1 MKKIRTISML
11 QDFLDAEFA
20 WRIKEIADIK
30 FALRA
35 SDATRQKTLTRSSVP
50 LLYAHWEGFVKGS
63 SLYYINFVNNQRLR
77 YEQLT
82 SCFIV
87 FGLKKKLNQL
97 SQSKKSHLNIAAV
110 DFLLNELRNQAKLQ
124 IDNAIDTE
132 ANLSS
137 IVFENIALSIGI
149 DPTPYQT
156 RYNLIDESLLRRR
169 NQIAHG
175 QYLDLEPNDCRTL
188 ADDVVNLMRHYKTD
202 LENAATIA
210 AYKR

>member
-11 QDFLDAEFA
+11 QDFLDAEFS

-30 FALRA
+30 FALRE
-35 SDATRQKTLTRSSVP
+35 SDETRQKTLTRSAVP
-50 LLYAHWEGFVKGS
+50 LLYAHWEGFIKGS
-63 SLYYINFVNNQRLR
+63 SLHYINFVNNQRLR

-97 SQSKKSHLNIAAV
+97 PQSKKSRLNIATV
-110 DFLLNELRNQAKLQ
+110 DFLLNELSNQAKLQ
-124 IDNAIDTE
+124 IDDAIDTE
-132 ANLSS
+132 SNLSS
-137 IVFENIALSIGI
+137 GVFENIALSIGI

-156 RYNLIDESLLRRR
+156 RYNFIDESLLRRR

-175 QYLDLEPNDCRTL
+175 QYLDLEPTDCRTL
-188 ADDVVNLMRHYKTD
+188 ADDVVNLLRHYKTD
-202 LENAATIA
+202 VENAATVA